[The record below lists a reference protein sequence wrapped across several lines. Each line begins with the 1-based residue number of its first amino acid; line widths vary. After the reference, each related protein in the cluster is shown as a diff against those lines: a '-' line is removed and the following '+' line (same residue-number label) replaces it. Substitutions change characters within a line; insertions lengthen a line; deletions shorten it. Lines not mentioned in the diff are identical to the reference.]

1 MVQGFQASRQ
11 WERISELW
19 VTEDASADLTGF
31 KSDRRNFNIALWDP
45 TANGIRYLRALVYEL
60 ATRLSDDDWSKIEN
74 VHHRDVGDPVT
85 IRYEGKSICLDY
97 LQAALELGF
106 IERELDL
113 DGARVLEI
121 GAGYGRTCHAML
133 SNYDLASYTI
143 VDLKNTLALSR
154 AYLREVLDDKQFSKL
169 TFVQVEDI
177 DTALGSDRFE
187 LCVNVHSFTEMTPD
201 TVQAYLRLI
210 DDRCGAFF
218 VKNPVGKFRDKS
230 MDGHQKGEEAVR
242 LAMETGPLRQVLDIH
257 DSEAVDAAVPAF
269 IEAYRPAEGWT
280 CAAEARGVPWSY
292 FRQAIFRRTGSRE
305 TGGRKTGSSKNRR
318 QKTDGEKTCSEKIG
332 SDLP

>member
-1 MVQGFQASRQ
+1 MAQGFKASRQ
-11 WERISELW
+11 WERINELW
-19 VTEDASADLTGF
+19 VTEEASADLTGF

-45 TANGIRYLRALVYEL
+45 TTNGIRYLRALVYEL

-74 VHHRDVGDPVT
+74 VRNRDVGDPVT
-85 IRYEGKSICLDY
+85 VRYEGRSVCLDY

-106 IERELDL
+106 IEKELDL
-113 DGARVLEI
+113 GGARVLEI

-143 VDLKNTLALSR
+143 VDLTNTLKLSR
-154 AYLREVLDDKQFSKL
+154 AYLREVLDEKQFAKMR
-169 TFVQVEDI
+169 FVQVEDI
-177 DTALGSDRFE
+177 DRGLGQDPFD

-201 TVQAYLRLI
+201 TVEAYLRLI
-210 DDRCGAFF
+210 DERCGAFF

-257 DSEAVDAAVPAF
+257 DSQAVAAAVPTF
-269 IEAYRPAEGWT
+269 IEAYLPGEGWT
-280 CAAEARGVPWSY
+280 CAANSRGVPWSY
-292 FRQAIFRRTGSRE
+292 FWQALY
-305 TGGRKTGSSKNRR
+305 K
-318 QKTDGEKTCSEKIG
+318 KIG
-332 SDLP
+332 NGLR